1 MLCLIIV
8 DRYKTHIK
16 ETNITNRIRN
26 YYFDYLIKGSEGKNI
41 LINQKNYKCLII
53 YCTRY
58 NRCKS
63 MKILSQY
70 YQELMGKVKEDKE
83 KIFEG

>member
-26 YYFDYLIKGSEGKNI
+26 YYFDYLIKGSKEKNI
-41 LINQKNYKCLII
+41 LINQKNYKYLII
-53 YCTRY
+53 YFTRY

-70 YQELMGKVKEDKE
+70 YQELMGKIKEDKE

>member
-8 DRYKTHIK
+8 DTYKTHIK

-26 YYFDYLIKGSEGKNI
+26 YYFDYLIKGSKGKNI
-41 LINQKNYKCLII
+41 LINQKNYKYLII
-53 YCTRY
+53 YFTRY
-58 NRCKS
+58 NRCES

-70 YQELMGKVKEDKE
+70 YQELMGKIKEDKE